1 MLLKN
6 KIFLILSIAI
16 LAGIYLNTKTNID
29 RKIYF
34 PIKNISI
41 ESKIINVNKDDVF
54 EKSKNYLNSKSFFNF
69 KINILKKEIEKVS
82 WVKSVNIKRV
92 YPDEIKIYIKE
103 YVPIAIWNNKS
114 YMNNSG
120 DIFFIHDIKKNLPMI
135 NSNES
140 RNKIMYVYFSLLL
153 KYISDY
159 NFDIEIKKIEENE
172 IRSIS
177 AHLSSGIIVKFGS
190 KDIKSKIH
198 TFLKVYKTLN
208 SSDLKKIGYIDMRYS
223 NGFSIGWKGVK

>member
-16 LAGIYLNTKTNID
+16 LAGIYLNTKTNRD

-41 ESKIINVNKDDVF
+41 ESKIINVNKDDIF

>member
-6 KIFLILSIAI
+6 KIFLILSIVIIAV
-16 LAGIYLNTKTNID
+16 IYLNTKTNRD

-69 KINILKKEIEKVS
+69 KINILKNEIEKVS
-82 WVKSVNIKRV
+82 WVRSADIKRV

-103 YVPIAIWNNKS
+103 YVPVAIWNNKS

-140 RNKIMYVYFSLLL
+140 RNKIMHVYFSLLL

-159 NFDIEIKKIEENE
+159 NLDIEIKKIEENE

-198 TFLKVYKTLN
+198 TFFKAYKTLN

>member
-6 KIFLILSIAI
+6 KIFLILSIVI
-16 LAGIYLNTKTNID
+16 LAGIYLNTKTNRD

-41 ESKIINVNKDDVF
+41 ESKIINVNKEDIF

-82 WVKSVNIKRV
+82 WVRSADIKRV
-92 YPDEIKIYIKE
+92 YPDEVKIYIKE
-103 YVPIAIWNNKS
+103 HVPVAIWNNKS

-140 RNKIMYVYFSLLL
+140 RNKIMHVYFSLLL

>member
-82 WVKSVNIKRV
+82 WVKSADIKRV

-103 YVPIAIWNNKS
+103 HVPIAIWNNKS

>member
-16 LAGIYLNTKTNID
+16 LAGIYLNTKTNRD

-41 ESKIINVNKDDVF
+41 ESKIINVNKEDIF